1 MQLLGEDIFS
11 NFAREEFRKCGVSPI
26 NLYKGNGIPLNV
38 TSAMITSKDRTFMSY
53 GHGSVEATD
62 TALEEAYK
70 MCTGAK
76 IVIMHTGGFLPVY
89 KKLKE
94 EGTTLVFDCGWDD
107 NLSLE
112 NYKEHIEIADY
123 YTPNQKEA
131 LKISDTD
138 TPEKAADVLSNY
150 FENVIVKLD
159 KNGCLGMQNG
169 KKFYVSQVDDFKH
182 KDSTGAGDAF
192 LSGFIYGLYHEYSFE
207 DAIKFGNIT
216 GGKCVTSVGC
226 LSAYCTEKSFLKL
239 KKIII
244 KWYKFKNQNHR
255 LNRWFISLLKNN
267 YKISLRK
274 KRVRLFCFVLAFE
287 IYFRKRKPCIVL
299 FDVSS
304 EIVKK

>member
-1 MQLLGEDIFS
+1 MTDNNFIAGIGCTNVDILYSGIDRLPNEGEEIFAKEFSLQLGGGVPATLINLGRLGIKTKIATELGDDIFS
-11 NFAREEFRKCGVSPI
+11 NFARTQFEKCGVSPI
-26 NLYKGNGIPLNV
+26 NLYKGDGIPLNV
-38 TSAMITSKDRTFMSY
+38 TSAMITNKDRTFMSY

-62 TALEEAYK
+62 SALQQAYE

-112 NYKEHIEIADY
+112 NYSEHIEIADY

-131 LKISDTD
+131 LKITDTD
-138 TPEKAADVLSNY
+138 MPEKAADVLSNY

-159 KNGCLGMQNG
+159 KDGCLGMQNG

-192 LSGFIYGLYHEYSFE
+192 LAGFIYGLYHEYSFE

-226 LSAYCTEKSFLKL
+226 LSAYCTEDEL
-239 KKIII
+239 I
-244 KWYKFKNQNHR
+244 KVKDSYYK
-255 LNRWFISLLKNN
+255 
-267 YKISLRK
+267 
-274 KRVRLFCFVLAFE
+274 
-287 IYFRKRKPCIVL
+287 
-299 FDVSS
+299 
-304 EIVKK
+304 

>member
-1 MQLLGEDIFS
+1 MADNNFIAGIGCTNVDILYSGIDRLPNEGEEIFAKEFSLQLGGGVPATLINLGRLGIKTEIATELGGDIFS
-11 NFAREEFRKCGVSPI
+11 NFARKQFEKCGVSPI
-26 NLYKGNGIPLNV
+26 NLYKGDGIPLNV

-62 TALEEAYK
+62 SALEKAYE
-70 MCTGAK
+70 MCHGAK

-107 NLSLE
+107 NLSLK

-131 LKISDTD
+131 LKITDTD

-159 KNGCLGMQNG
+159 KDGCLGMQNG

-192 LSGFIYGLYHEYSFE
+192 LAGFIYGLFHETSFE

-226 LSAYCTEKSFLKL
+226 LSAYCNEKE
-239 KKIII
+239 
-244 KWYKFKNQNHR
+244 
-255 LNRWFISLLKNN
+255 LLDVKEN
-267 YKISLRK
+267 YKW
-274 KRVRLFCFVLAFE
+274 
-287 IYFRKRKPCIVL
+287 
-299 FDVSS
+299 
-304 EIVKK
+304 

>member
-1 MQLLGEDIFS
+1 MADNNFIAGIGCTNVDILYSGIDRLPNEGEEIFAKEFSLQLGGGVPATLINLGRLGIKTKIATELGDDIFS
-11 NFAREEFRKCGVSPI
+11 NFARTQFEKCGVSPI
-26 NLYKGNGIPLNV
+26 NLYKGDGIPLNV
-38 TSAMITSKDRTFMSY
+38 TSAMITNKDRTFMSY

-62 TALEEAYK
+62 SALQQAYE

-112 NYKEHIEIADY
+112 NYSEHIEIADY

-131 LKISDTD
+131 LKITDTD
-138 TPEKAADVLSNY
+138 MPEKAADVLSNY

-159 KNGCLGMQNG
+159 KDGCLGMQNG

-192 LSGFIYGLYHEYSFE
+192 LAGFIYGLYHEYSFE

-226 LSAYCTEKSFLKL
+226 LSAYCTEDEL
-239 KKIII
+239 I
-244 KWYKFKNQNHR
+244 KVKDSYYK
-255 LNRWFISLLKNN
+255 
-267 YKISLRK
+267 
-274 KRVRLFCFVLAFE
+274 
-287 IYFRKRKPCIVL
+287 
-299 FDVSS
+299 
-304 EIVKK
+304 

>member
-1 MQLLGEDIFS
+1 MVDNNFIAGIGCTNVDILYSGIDRLPNEGEEIFAREFSLQLGGGVPATLINLGRLGIKTKIGEDIFS

-226 LSAYCTEKSFLKL
+226 LSAYCTEKELLEVKENY
-239 KKIII
+239 
-244 KWYKFKNQNHR
+244 YKM
-255 LNRWFISLLKNN
+255 
-267 YKISLRK
+267 
-274 KRVRLFCFVLAFE
+274 V
-287 IYFRKRKPCIVL
+287 
-299 FDVSS
+299 
-304 EIVKK
+304 

>member
-1 MQLLGEDIFS
+1 MADNNFIAGIGCTNVDILYSGIDRLPNEGEEIFAREFSLQLGGGVPATLINLGRLGIKTKIATELGEDIFS

-131 LKISDTD
+131 LKITDTD

-159 KNGCLGMQNG
+159 KNGCLGIQNG
-169 KKFYVSQVDDFKH
+169 KKFCVSQVDDFKH

-226 LSAYCTEKSFLKL
+226 LSAYCTEKELLEVKENY
-239 KKIII
+239 
-244 KWYKFKNQNHR
+244 YKM
-255 LNRWFISLLKNN
+255 
-267 YKISLRK
+267 
-274 KRVRLFCFVLAFE
+274 V
-287 IYFRKRKPCIVL
+287 
-299 FDVSS
+299 
-304 EIVKK
+304 